1 MAKITLENVSV
12 EYPIYHANSMSLRNK
27 IVSLSTGG
35 IIKRGTN
42 NIVSV
47 QAIND
52 LSLELNDGDRVG
64 LIGHNG
70 AGKSTLLRTLA
81 GIYSPSK
88 GLIFRDGK
96 VSTILEL
103 GAGIDR
109 ELTGYENIIRM
120 AMFMGETKTNAK
132 KIIPDIEQFSELGS
146 FLEVPVHTYSAG
158 MLTRL
163 AFGVAT
169 AVSPDIL
176 LVDEVIGAGDENFQK
191 KARSRLENLIH
202 SSKIFVL
209 ASHSDEIIKRFCN
222 RTLEFEHGKL
232 IRDSRITR

>member
-1 MAKITLENVSV
+1 MAKIILKNVFV

-35 IIKRGTN
+35 VIQRGTN
-42 NIVSV
+42 NIISV

-52 LSLELNDGDRVG
+52 LSLNFEDGDRVG

-81 GIYSPSK
+81 GIYAPSR
-88 GLIFRDGK
+88 GTILRDGK
-96 VSTILEL
+96 TSTILEL

-120 AMFMGETKTNAK
+120 AMFMGETKENAK
-132 KIIPDIEQFSELGS
+132 KIIPDIEEFSELGS

-176 LVDEVIGAGDENFQK
+176 LVDEVIGAGDESFQK
-191 KARSRLENLIH
+191 KARARLEKIIQN
-202 SSKIFVL
+202 SKIFVL
-209 ASHSDEIIKRFCN
+209 ASHSDEIIRSFCN

-232 IRDSRITR
+232 IRDCRIN